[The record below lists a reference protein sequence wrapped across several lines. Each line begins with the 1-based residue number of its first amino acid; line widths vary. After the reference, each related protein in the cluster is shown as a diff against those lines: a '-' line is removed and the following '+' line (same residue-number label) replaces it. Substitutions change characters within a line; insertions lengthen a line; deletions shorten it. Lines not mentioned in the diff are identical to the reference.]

1 MEASG
6 PSADPGRTVLPSF
19 WVRADSNSKVLFEK
33 QSSMAQPST
42 LNLATLNPQGPVFL
56 FFAFSLVFFFPDLK
70 FRTACKRPMA
80 HVASVS
86 NLSRDLGDID
96 FLDGPRSSSDA
107 QETDSDRSSARGD
120 NNESATGSDSDGS
133 GESLDS
139 TYRMQ
144 SNPAA
149 FYNYSDPSVISESA
163 PHPEAPAQPVF
174 GCVVERAVPLH
185 NGLDASVAGMTRK
198 RRSSS
203 TTVPRFL
210 LRQMRYA
217 WTSFVWM

>member
-1 MEASG
+1 
-6 PSADPGRTVLPSF
+6 
-19 WVRADSNSKVLFEK
+19 
-33 QSSMAQPST
+33 
-42 LNLATLNPQGPVFL
+42 
-56 FFAFSLVFFFPDLK
+56 
-70 FRTACKRPMA
+70 MA
-80 HVASVS
+80 HAASVS

-217 WTSFVWM
+217 WTSFVSM